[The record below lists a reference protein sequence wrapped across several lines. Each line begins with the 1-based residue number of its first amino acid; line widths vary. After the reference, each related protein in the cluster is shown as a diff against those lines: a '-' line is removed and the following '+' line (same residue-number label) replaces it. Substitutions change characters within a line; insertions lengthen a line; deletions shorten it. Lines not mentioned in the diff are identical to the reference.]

1 MVLCCDRVQ
10 LIWQRIKY
18 IVQRKMH
25 IDVRYDKIKKMDFF
39 EGYIFVKVP
48 NQPLCCVW
56 FLCERIKVYLDFGFF
71 EEILILLL

>member
-1 MVLCCDRVQ
+1 
-10 LIWQRIKY
+10 
-18 IVQRKMH
+18 MH

-56 FLCERIKVYLDFGFF
+56 FLCERIKVYLGFGFF

>member
-1 MVLCCDRVQ
+1 MSLISSKIAWCYVMIVRVQ

-48 NQPLCCVW
+48 MCVV
-56 FLCERIKVYLDFGFF
+56 FV
-71 EEILILLL
+71 